1 MEPLGISARLGLQI
15 AGNILES
22 ESRQTGCLPLLS
34 LRVFEFP
41 HGMVLL
47 PGQTMV
53 AFEAQGLAGRFRF
66 GDVSH
71 DRPLAALPAT
81 AAFGSIRSWALRVG
95 VTRTR
100 GVLAHDA
107 P

>member
-1 MEPLGISARLGLQI
+1 MEPLDISARLGLQI

-66 GDVSH
+66 GDVSR

-81 AAFGSIRSWALRVG
+81 AASVSVRSCQVASGSWRCTLSR
-95 VTRTR
+95 R
-100 GVLAHDA
+100 
-107 P
+107 